1 MQEIASPIPATHFAP
16 PNRAR
21 FVVPALLFAALAL
34 APLLGLL
41 GAERYVLSLFT
52 RCIVFAIAAVGL
64 DLALGYGG
72 LVSFGHAAFI
82 GIGGYAAGILTASG
96 IDDAFI
102 GLFAALAASGLF
114 ALATGAISLKTRGV
128 HFIMITLAFGQMAYF
143 LANSLKAYGGDDG
156 LTLPN
161 RATLFGRDLLADNR
175 VFDYVALAMLVGV
188 YLFARAIVRSRFG
201 RVLRGAKDNET
212 RMAAIG
218 FDAYPFRLAA
228 SDLGDDGGACGLS
241 PRRAIRVREPRL
253 HDLATVGRSHHHGHA
268 RRDGIARRRHSRSA
282 LRRAGGRGAGGMTEH
297 WRVIFGPFLILVV
310 LFARGGLLG
319 MLRGRRA
326 VDVLLTLDRVTKSF
340 GAYASPT
347 R

>member
-1 MQEIASPIPATHFAP
+1 MQEIASPIPATHLAP

-52 RCIVFAIAAVGL
+52 RCIIFAIAAVGL

-156 LTLPN
+156 LTLRQSRHPFRTRPPRRQSRLLLCGAGDACWRLSL
-161 RATLFGRDLLADNR
+161 RASRR
-175 VFDYVALAMLVGV
+175 PVAL
-188 YLFARAIVRSRFG
+188 RT
-201 RVLRGAKDNET
+201 GA
-212 RMAAIG
+212 
-218 FDAYPFRLAA
+218 
-228 SDLGDDGGACGLS
+228 
-241 PRRAIRVREPRL
+241 
-253 HDLATVGRSHHHGHA
+253 A
-268 RRDGIARRRHSRSA
+268 RRQG
-282 LRRAGGRGAGGMTEH
+282 
-297 WRVIFGPFLILVV
+297 
-310 LFARGGLLG
+310 
-319 MLRGRRA
+319 
-326 VDVLLTLDRVTKSF
+326 
-340 GAYASPT
+340 
-347 R
+347 

>member
-1 MQEIASPIPATHFAP
+1 MLEIASPIPATHLAP

-82 GIGGYAAGILTASG
+82 GIGGYAAGILTQSG
-96 IDDAFI
+96 VDDAFLTL
-102 GLFAALAASGLF
+102 GAALVASLVF
-114 ALATGAISLKTRGV
+114 ALATGAVSLKTRGV
-128 HFIMITLAFGQMAYF
+128 NFIMITLAFGQMAYF
-143 LANSLKAYGGDDG
+143 VANSLKAYGGDDG
-156 LTLPN
+156 LTLDN
-161 RATLFGRDLLADNR
+161 RAKLFGRDLLADNLTFYYL
-175 VFDYVALAMLVGV
+175 VLALLAGA
-188 YLFARAIVRSRFG
+188 YLFARAVMRSRFG

-212 RMAAIG
+212 RIAAIG
-218 FDAYPFRLAA
+218 FDAYPVRLLAYCLSGMLA
-228 SDLGDDGGACGLS
+228 GLAGWLLAEQAEFVSPAYMTWQRSGDLIIMVML
-241 PRRAIRVREPRL
+241 
-253 HDLATVGRSHHHGHA
+253 
-268 RRDGIARRRHSRSA
+268 
-282 LRRAGGRGAGGMTEH
+282 GGMASLDGAILGAVFVVLAEEVLSGFTEH

-319 MLRGRRA
+319 MLTGRRH
-326 VDVLLTLDRVTKSF
+326 
-340 GAYASPT
+340 G
-347 R
+347 